1 MRTYNFLMCKVFS
14 SSFLHVIFVGYA
26 LDNLSTYVIWS
37 VILMVLCT
45 LSMIGILFFFF
56 VVLSCTK
63 IFVLS
68 FVLCMKILMTYFV
81 AKNGE

>member
-45 LSMIGILFFFF
+45 LSMIGILFFFLWYYLAQRF
-56 VVLSCTK
+56 SYSLL
-63 IFVLS
+63 F
-68 FVLCMKILMTYFV
+68 Y
-81 AKNGE
+81 A